1 VNTHQRWAAKMMRP
15 ESNLATW
22 GKAIA
27 GDAAERERRRIR
39 RALKPL
45 LARLRRVSASALD
58 ETDSIF
64 WHNSAEQLDAATRAP
79 RGRK

>member
-1 VNTHQRWAAKMMRP
+1 VTGGEYRYALQ
-15 ESNLATW
+15 L
-22 GKAIA
+22 G
-27 GDAAERERRRIR
+27 AERERRRIR

-79 RGRK
+79 RRRK